1 MIPLTNCTHL
11 RLRSPAISHVCGHE
25 FIGHVLALG
34 SSFHPRSP
42 PSRPALYASL
52 KVGDKVISPF
62 TISCGECQYAYFDSA
77 LRTILIAQLCLSPLR
92 YCRLGFTARCVSS
105 LPFGSPSLQGAQA
118 QYVRVPLAGGTLF
131 SLSTPSTSVDD
142 PLSLS
147 QELSNLPDPTV
158 LLLADVLPTG
168 LFVVLQALTHPKL
181 APIFTGIPWPRNVG
195 QPAWGTLLSGC
206 TLPYL
211 SSADKILDVGIVGLG
226 PVGLV
231 SYFNYLITKQ

>member
-1 MIPLTNCTHL
+1 MPVRIL
-11 RLRSPAISHVCGHE
+11 RLCPCVQYQSLNRVC
-25 FIGHVLALG
+25 
-34 SSFHPRSP
+34 R
-42 PSRPALYASL
+42 R
-52 KVGDKVISPF
+52 
-62 TISCGECQYAYFDSA
+62 
-77 LRTILIAQLCLSPLR
+77 LR

-105 LPFGSPSLQGAQA
+105 LVFGSPSLQGVQA

-131 SLSTPSTSVDD
+131 SLSTPPTSVDD

-147 QELSNLPDPTV
+147 QELSYLPDPTV

-181 APIFTGIPWPRNVG
+181 APIFTGIPWPHNVG
-195 QPAWGTLLSGC
+195 QPGWGTLLSGS

-211 SSADKILDVGIVGLG
+211 SSADKVLDVGIVGLG

-231 SYFNYLITKQ
+231 SYYNYLISKQ

>member
-1 MIPLTNCTHL
+1 M
-11 RLRSPAISHVCGHE
+11 
-25 FIGHVLALG
+25 G
-34 SSFHPRSP
+34 SSFHSGSP

-52 KVGDKVISPF
+52 KIGDKVVSPF
-62 TISCGECQYAYFDSA
+62 TISCGECEYGRF
-77 LRTILIAQLCLSPLR
+77 ISPTYIQSLNSPFRFRFR
-92 YCRLGFTARCVSS
+92 YCRFGFTARCVSS
-105 LPFGSPSLQGAQA
+105 LVFGSPALQGAQA

-131 SLSTPSTSVDD
+131 SLSTPSASVGD
-142 PLSLS
+142 PLSLP
-147 QELSNLPDPTV
+147 QELSSLPDPAI

-195 QPAWGTLLSGC
+195 HLAKGALLPGV

-211 SSADKILDVGIVGLG
+211 SSADWVLDVGIVGLG

-231 SYFNYLITKQ
+231 SCCNYLISRQ

>member
-1 MIPLTNCTHL
+1 
-11 RLRSPAISHVCGHE
+11 V
-25 FIGHVLALG
+25 ALG
-34 SSFHPRSP
+34 SSFHPGSP

-62 TISCGECQYAYFDSA
+62 TISCGECQYAYFDTPLHA
-77 LRTILIAQLCLSPLR
+77 ILIICACRRLR

-105 LPFGSPSLQGAQA
+105 LLFGSPALQGAQA

-147 QELSNLPDPTV
+147 QELSHLPDPTA

-168 LFVVLQALTHPKL
+168 LFVMLQALTHPKL
-181 APIFTGIPWPRNVG
+181 APIFTGIPWPRNAG
-195 QPAWGTLLSGC
+195 QPAWGTPLSGS

-211 SSADKILDVGIVGLG
+211 SSADRVLDVGIIGLG

-231 SYFNYLITKQ
+231 SHFNYLISKQ